1 MSKPTKGVAVY
12 LLISFGLA
20 WLTWGLAW
28 ALNIRATDLVF
39 QAVSLPAA
47 FAPAIAA
54 VVVRRWVTHEGFAD
68 AGLRPRLR
76 NNWRL
81 YMFAWLLPIPVVAV
95 VVVLAVVLGVSRP
108 DWTLQRALT
117 ALYPSLETQPLP
129 AAIRLLVPVQLAITA
144 LLATPI
150 LWGEEFGWRG
160 YLQPRLLAGRPLA
173 ASVATGLIW
182 GAWHYPIVLM
192 GYERY
197 SSPLLGLLLFPV
209 LTVLLSIIFGWLFR
223 RSGSIWAPSL
233 AHAATNV
240 IGGNLSVLLFFGVPK
255 FDLVGYN
262 GVLAWLPL
270 AAVCAWIVAS
280 ERRASSGIVR
290 EQPIAV
296 DTHPG
301 GL

>member
-1 MSKPTKGVAVY
+1 MSTPTKGITVF

-28 ALNIRATDLVF
+28 ALEIPATGLAF
-39 QAVSLPAA
+39 QAIGLPAG

-54 VVVRRWVTHEGFAD
+54 IVVRRWVTREGFAD

-76 NNWRL
+76 ANWRL
-81 YMFAWLLPIPVVAV
+81 YLFAWLLPYAVVAV
-95 VVVLAVVLGVSRP
+95 VVVLAMALGISRP

-117 ALYPSLETQPLP
+117 ALYPSLEIPLLP
-129 AAIRLLVPVQLAITA
+129 DAVRLLVPAQLALTA
-144 LLATPI
+144 LLATPV

-160 YLQPRLLAGRPLA
+160 YLQPRLLAGRPLGA
-173 ASVATGLIW
+173 AVITGLIW
-182 GAWHYPIVLM
+182 GVWHYPIVLM

-197 SSPLLGLLLFPV
+197 SIPLLGLLIFPV
-209 LTVLLSIIFGWLFR
+209 LTVLLSIIFGWLHR
-223 RSGSIWAPSL
+223 RSGSIWTPSL
-233 AHAATNV
+233 GHAATNA
-240 IGGNLSVLLFFGVPK
+240 IGGNLSVLLFFGVPY

-280 ERRASSGIVR
+280 ERYSLRS
-290 EQPIAV
+290 
-296 DTHPG
+296 
-301 GL
+301 